1 MGEPYFTL
9 KRKLEDLGYNYS
21 LPIEAIPLVE
31 CILADLL
38 QTTRSLQ
45 HYMDLSKEA
54 LMQRDSQMME
64 AEPYKCDNSKLIQ
77 ENNRLHRDYMKL
89 REENLRVVKES
100 RRKIKS
106 LSDEL
111 VKKDTMISKLQH
123 EIRDLSLRGLC
134 ADTLSS
140 RNKTKK
146 KDWENS
152 NNVYKMCVCN
162 ERKKSCNEKDLT
174 ELTNKIHM
182 LEEKNETY
190 CDEIVLLKSQ
200 IEHREDEIV
209 RLNMLLEGGRPI
221 TAINKDCCNVSSSE
235 RIQKLLKELHEMETI
250 NEGLKRDIESALEKQ
265 HEAMLRALDLADKN
279 KKLLEEMKK
288 VDFLALKVEEDCNKR
303 ISVMTG
309 EIKFLQTRLE
319 GLNMKKSE
327 LENQLSSHVEK
338 LNSPQVNELQ
348 EALTSAVKENDA
360 LHKEI
365 KDLVELNKSLQ
376 EKILNL
382 SQMSRKMASDDEIG
396 IDKLRYPT
404 KSELQMLLAD
414 ERKKNEIHMRSL
426 QEKMTEIMNSF
437 NSHMSKCK
445 DRSSPTLKSSHE
457 NEFVRDLHTRLC
469 ESEQKILMLKKE
481 NDELKIKSAYFKE
494 SNKQNYKDVISQLNL
509 ENSELSQENIA
520 LSKQLSQ
527 YKNLNSITH
536 FDKSESSRNDVQ
548 KLKDK
553 IKELSNEIQLLK
565 KDKHEYN
572 QRYKESLE
580 LAEKLK
586 RDLIYKQQEI
596 EHLEEENCSYKM
608 TSRNGR
614 ASKEQLKE
622 ECDFL
627 KDQLKKMQT
636 DVVREKTNASQ
647 IKNIQMETERCSNE
661 LQNELLTVQKKF
673 SLSKDTIESLDRK
686 CKELQ
691 SEITAL
697 RNEKSNLIDNIKKF
711 DQERDKL
718 VIELDNKTES
728 VSLLEQKLKSQSY
741 ELSRIENEN
750 SDLKRKLNMNK
761 ITEHKLADH
770 ETQISFLNGE
780 ILRLTQQ
787 LDSAIIENKHLQ
799 NSLADANGTLKVTR
813 IEHDKSKKEVDSLK
827 QQLQHYVAEIR
838 RIEELLSQKE
848 AERSDML
855 EHFASLSV
863 EANILENT
871 NHSLESESASKSVQL
886 QSYITKI
893 QNLEEKLIDK
903 ENCIETQASRIA
915 AMQCKICALES
926 EVKLMS
932 EEKVIL
938 EQNIS
943 YLKQMCNNLQSD
955 HCKTVKSMNSV
966 DSELKLYE
974 NRIKNLSNT
983 KAKLEEDKEH
993 IKDKLATTERLLS
1006 NARKEIVE
1014 LKLALQDA
1022 TSETKSLQDSV
1033 NRLSRID
1040 IHEVS

>member
-1 MGEPYFTL
+1 
-9 KRKLEDLGYNYS
+9 
-21 LPIEAIPLVE
+21 
-31 CILADLL
+31 
-38 QTTRSLQ
+38 
-45 HYMDLSKEA
+45 
-54 LMQRDSQMME
+54 
-64 AEPYKCDNSKLIQ
+64 
-77 ENNRLHRDYMKL
+77 
-89 REENLRVVKES
+89 
-100 RRKIKS
+100 
-106 LSDEL
+106 
-111 VKKDTMISKLQH
+111 
-123 EIRDLSLRGLC
+123 
-134 ADTLSS
+134 
-140 RNKTKK
+140 
-146 KDWENS
+146 
-152 NNVYKMCVCN
+152 
-162 ERKKSCNEKDLT
+162 
-174 ELTNKIHM
+174 
-182 LEEKNETY
+182 
-190 CDEIVLLKSQ
+190 
-200 IEHREDEIV
+200 
-209 RLNMLLEGGRPI
+209 
-221 TAINKDCCNVSSSE
+221 
-235 RIQKLLKELHEMETI
+235 
-250 NEGLKRDIESALEKQ
+250 
-265 HEAMLRALDLADKN
+265 
-279 KKLLEEMKK
+279 
-288 VDFLALKVEEDCNKR
+288 
-303 ISVMTG
+303 
-309 EIKFLQTRLE
+309 
-319 GLNMKKSE
+319 
-327 LENQLSSHVEK
+327 
-338 LNSPQVNELQ
+338 
-348 EALTSAVKENDA
+348 
-360 LHKEI
+360 
-365 KDLVELNKSLQ
+365 
-376 EKILNL
+376 
-382 SQMSRKMASDDEIG
+382 
-396 IDKLRYPT
+396 
-404 KSELQMLLAD
+404 
-414 ERKKNEIHMRSL
+414 
-426 QEKMTEIMNSF
+426 
-437 NSHMSKCK
+437 
-445 DRSSPTLKSSHE
+445 
-457 NEFVRDLHTRLC
+457 
-469 ESEQKILMLKKE
+469 
-481 NDELKIKSAYFKE
+481 
-494 SNKQNYKDVISQLNL
+494 
-509 ENSELSQENIA
+509 
-520 LSKQLSQ
+520 
-527 YKNLNSITH
+527 
-536 FDKSESSRNDVQ
+536 
-548 KLKDK
+548 
-553 IKELSNEIQLLK
+553 
-565 KDKHEYN
+565 
-572 QRYKESLE
+572 
-580 LAEKLK
+580 
-586 RDLIYKQQEI
+586 
-596 EHLEEENCSYKM
+596 M

-627 KDQLKKMQT
+627 RDQLKRMQT
-636 DVVREKTNASQ
+636 DVIREKTNASQ